1 LGFYLA
7 VGLVW
12 FGFFFFVFWVEDQI
26 RVVKLRPCLVFL
38 GFGFLGMGSGIMGGG
53 SEGEKEGER
62 HVALSLKPPL
72 SPLRVRASRHGN
84 LHVEVSRLGHTNTTL
99 HDPSPL
105 YSPCASPFAPDLSVP
120 EVGFFFFFFFYFS
133 PLGFFFCGC

>member
-12 FGFFFFVFWVEDQI
+12 FGLFFFWGGVSDQSREAPSVFG
-26 RVVKLRPCLVFL
+26 FL

-53 SEGEKEGER
+53 SKGEKEGER

-72 SPLRVRASRHGN
+72 SPLKVRASRHGN

-120 EVGFFFFFFFYFS
+120 EVGFFFFFFHFF
-133 PLGFFFCGC
+133 PLGFFFSGW

>member
-1 LGFYLA
+1 MFFL
-7 VGLVW
+7 
-12 FGFFFFVFWVEDQI
+12 FFFFFFGGGSDQSREAPSVFG
-26 RVVKLRPCLVFL
+26 FL

-84 LHVEVSRLGHTNTTL
+84 LHVEVSRLGNTITTL

-120 EVGFFFFFFFYFS
+120 EVGFFFFFYFL
-133 PLGFFFCGC
+133 PLGFFFCGW